1 MGLGDPLLPNGLGGC
16 PQLDSSVV
24 HSSRAD
30 NRSSRCLGISPV
42 RGLVLTRQAS
52 NFIASSALGIGRI
65 MQSYGPP
72 AGLTLLRRAMY
83 IQLRLWETPKV
94 DLLAKIRAELEMGK
108 DVFYHFNGHSLIM
121 RERIPRR
128 EVTE

>member
-1 MGLGDPLLPNGLGGC
+1 MTNHIFLIFEYFGKLKDLAMVLHWIELSTREHAGEPDVLAI
-16 PQLDSSVV
+16 LDRKRTQV
-24 HSSRAD
+24 
-30 NRSSRCLGISPV
+30 
-42 RGLVLTRQAS
+42 
-52 NFIASSALGIGRI
+52 
-65 MQSYGPP
+65 
-72 AGLTLLRRAMY
+72 TLEKIRLQDEMFEIRRAMH